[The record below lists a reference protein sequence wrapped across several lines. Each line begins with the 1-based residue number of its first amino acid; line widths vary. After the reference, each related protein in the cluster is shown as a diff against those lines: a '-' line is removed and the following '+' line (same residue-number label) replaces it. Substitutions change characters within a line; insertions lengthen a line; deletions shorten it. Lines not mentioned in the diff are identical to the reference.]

1 MKPGQGSQ
9 TAIWVCMARAMAHER
24 PPVAKFSD
32 PTARLLLPEDQRARV
47 DAALADAPASRKEQ
61 VARVMLAKRTGMM
74 VARTVEIDDAIRAA
88 PHPQV
93 VILGAGLDG
102 RAWRMSEL
110 RDATVFEVD
119 HPDTQRAKQVRASAL
134 TQQARAVKFVPVDF
148 TRDSLD
154 DALARAGHDP
164 KQPTTWVWEGVVMY
178 LTRDAIEATL
188 AVVDRRSAPESRLV
202 VAYMRRT
209 VLAYAVGAIVR
220 RAGEPFRSAFRP
232 EQMRALLGN
241 FGFRITR
248 DESAAAIGAALS
260 DELGRLVSGIDH
272 LRIATADR

>member
-9 TAIWVCMARAMAHER
+9 TAIWVCAARAMAHGR
-24 PPVAKFSD
+24 TPVGKFSD
-32 PTARLLLPEDQRARV
+32 PTARILLPDDMRARV
-47 DAALADAPASRKEQ
+47 DAARANAPATKREQ
-61 VARVMLAKRTGMM
+61 IARALLAKRTGMM

-88 PHPQV
+88 PHPQL

-102 RAWRMSEL
+102 RAWRMPEL
-110 RDATVFEVD
+110 HDTIVFEVD
-119 HPDTQRAKQVRASAL
+119 HPDTQREKR
-134 TQQARAVKFVPVDF
+134 ARAGELAQTAREIRFVPVDF

-164 KQPTTWVWEGVVMY
+164 KLPTTWVWEGVVMY

-188 AVVDRRSAPESRLV
+188 AVIDRRSAPDSRLV
-202 VAYMRRT
+202 VAYMQRT
-209 VLAYAVGAIVR
+209 LLAYAVGAIVR

-241 FGFRITR
+241 HGFRVTR
-248 DESAAAIGAALS
+248 DF
-260 DELGRLVSGIDH
+260 GIDH